1 MLVIAPNQI
10 GAKSGG
16 SCVPTASGH
25 WPSPDANTQD
35 RLTLTEPYPN
45 KDLRTS
51 DNPRSDIFQYDGA
64 AKSPPS
70 PPKVSGLTTTIL
82 VLFLTVK
89 HKQGHTF

>member
-16 SCVPTASGH
+16 SCVPTVSGH
-25 WPSPDANTQD
+25 WPSPDANTRD

-51 DNPRSDIFQYDGA
+51 DNLCNVMIRCSGRFDIL
-64 AKSPPS
+64 P
-70 PPKVSGLTTTIL
+70 
-82 VLFLTVK
+82 FLP
-89 HKQGHTF
+89 